1 MPPAAFHYDDAIE
14 SEIAALV
21 DVIAKTPDLGRYPA
35 RWLAVQL
42 LEADEE
48 MTERAGQAQ
57 GGQAVLAALALGQ
70 SRLEAHYGDEVD
82 VALADGRYRFV
93 HSLASGA
100 LTRPTTPPQTFSDR
114 IDRVVTNRYL
124 GIPIF
129 LGLMWVVF
137 KMTTDISAPLNG
149 WVDGIVSGPLTRWAA
164 ALMGALGLGGT
175 WAESLVLDGMIA
187 GVGGVVVFVPVLMS
201 LYLALG
207 LLEDSGYMARAA
219 FVMDRLM
226 HALGLHGKSF
236 LPMVV
241 GFGCNVPG
249 IYATRTLE
257 HEKDRILTGLLVPFM
272 SCSARLPVYLL
283 LASVF
288 FPTSG
293 GLVVFS
299 MYMLGIVVAVLVGI
313 LLKHTLFAGQ
323 PPAPFV
329 MELPPY
335 RLPTLGNLWQQIWE
349 RTAAFLKKASTII
362 MGTSLVVWL
371 LLAIPVGGSGSFGS
385 TPVAES
391 AFASVSRA
399 FAPLFAPLGFS
410 SWQTSGALVSGFV
423 AKEVVVST
431 MAQVYDVEEAS
442 AEETPTFQED
452 LVGIGTSFGGAVVDT
467 VKSIPLI
474 VGINLF
480 GDAGDET
487 PTGLPAAIEQGF
499 NQSSGG
505 HGALAA
511 LAFMVFVL
519 LYTPCMVA
527 AAATRHELGTKW
539 MWFSVFGQLG
549 IAWVVA
555 VIVFQVGRALGLG

>member
-14 SEIAALV
+14 NEIAALV

-42 LEADEE
+42 LEDDEE
-48 MTERAGQAQ
+48 MTERARQAQ
-57 GGQAVLAALALGQ
+57 GGLAVLAALALGR

-100 LTRPTTPPQTFSDR
+100 LTRPATPPKTISDR

-164 ALMGALGLGGT
+164 ALMGAMGLGGT
-175 WAESLVLDGMIA
+175 WAESLVLDGVIA

-299 MYMLGIVVAVLVGI
+299 MYMLGIVVAVLVGM

-349 RTAAFLKKASTII
+349 RTAAFLKKATTII

-371 LLAIPVGGSGSFGS
+371 LLAIPVGGSGSFGN

-452 LVGIGTSFGGAVVDT
+452 LVGIGTSFGAAVVDT

-480 GDAGDET
+480 GNAGDET

-527 AAATRHELGTKW
+527 AAATRHELGSKW
-539 MWFSVFGQLG
+539 MWFSIFGQLG